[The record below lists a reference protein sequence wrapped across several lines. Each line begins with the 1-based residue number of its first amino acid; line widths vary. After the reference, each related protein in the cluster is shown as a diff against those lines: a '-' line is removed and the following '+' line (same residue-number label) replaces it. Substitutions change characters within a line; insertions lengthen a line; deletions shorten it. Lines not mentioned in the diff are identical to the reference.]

1 MDTGSHSPFDRAEW
15 AKLRSSVPLALTE
28 AELGA
33 LRGAGEPMPLAEVAD
48 IYLPLT
54 RLINL
59 HFAAT
64 RRITR
69 VTDDFLGRPAALRP
83 YVIAIA
89 GSVAVGKSTTAR
101 LLRNLLARWPDHPNV
116 SLITT
121 DGFLYPKDH
130 LLAAGLMQRKGF
142 PESYDVR
149 TMIQFLTEIRA
160 TGKASSPLYSH
171 ETYDIVPHEKIRIDR
186 PDILIFE
193 GLNVLQIGAGSRSL
207 PAPAF
212 TASDFFD
219 FTLYVDAEQEN
230 IERWYM
236 DRFMLLKRN
245 SFTKPASY
253 FHHLANAPD
262 AEARAFA
269 RQLWRDINLPNL
281 TENILPTRGRADV
294 VIHKDAGHS
303 TDRLWLRRF

>member
-28 AELGA
+28 AELDA
-33 LRGAGEPMPLAEVAD
+33 LRGTGEPMPLAEVAD

-59 HFAAT
+59 HFAAA

-69 VTDDFLGRPAALRP
+69 VTDDFLGRPAAHRP

-116 SLITT
+116 ALITT

-130 LLAAGLMQRKGF
+130 LLAAGLMRRKGF

-149 TMIQFLTEIRA
+149 TMIQFLTEIRE
-160 TGKASSPLYSH
+160 TGQASSPVYSH
-171 ETYDIVPHEKIRIDR
+171 ETYDIVPGDRIHIDR

-193 GLNVLQIGAGSRSL
+193 GLNVLQIGTGSRGI

-219 FTLYVDAEQEN
+219 FTLYVDAEQDN

-245 SFTKPASY
+245 AFVKPTSY
-253 FHHLANAPD
+253 FHHLASAPD

-269 RQLWRDINLPNL
+269 QQLWREINLPNL

>member
-1 MDTGSHSPFDRAEW
+1 
-15 AKLRSSVPLALTE
+15 
-28 AELGA
+28 
-33 LRGAGEPMPLAEVAD
+33 MPLAEVAD

-116 SLITT
+116 TLITT

-130 LLAAGLMQRKGF
+130 LLAVGLMQRKGF

-149 TMIQFLTEIRA
+149 KMIQFLTDIREI
-160 TGKASSPLYSH
+160 GKATSPVYSH
-171 ETYDIVPHEKIRIDR
+171 ETYDIVAKGNISIDR

-193 GLNVLQIGAGSRSL
+193 GLNVLQIGTEIKSI
-207 PAPAF
+207 PDPVF

-219 FTLYVDAEQEN
+219 FTIYVDAEQEN
-230 IERWYM
+230 IEHWYM
-236 DRFMLLKRN
+236 DRFMLLKKN
-245 SFTKPASY
+245 SFIKPASY

-262 AEARAFA
+262 EEAREFA
-269 RQLWRDINLPNL
+269 QKLWREINLPNL

-294 VIHKDAGHS
+294 VIHKDSEHS